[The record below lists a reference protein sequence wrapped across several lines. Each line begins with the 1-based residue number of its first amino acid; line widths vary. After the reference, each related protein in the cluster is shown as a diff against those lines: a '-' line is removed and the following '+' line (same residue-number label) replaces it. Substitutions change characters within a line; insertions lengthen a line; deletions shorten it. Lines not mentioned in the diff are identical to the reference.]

1 MKSDQTRGQLDALIL
16 AALAHGPAHGY
27 AVIVRLREQ
36 SDGAFSLPE
45 GTIYPALHRLEQ
57 AGRVHSTEAAVQG
70 RRRRIYALT
79 AAGEARLDEQRAE
92 WRRFSALVTRMIG
105 APA

>member
-27 AVIVRLREQ
+27 AVISRLHER
-36 SDGAFSLPE
+36 SGGAFDLPE
-45 GTIYPALHRLEQ
+45 GTIYPALHRLEA
-57 AGRVHSTEAAVQG
+57 AGYVRAADDRVQG
-70 RRRRIYALT
+70 RRRRVYALT
-79 AAGEARLDEQRAE
+79 AAGEARLDEQRDE

-105 APA
+105 TPA

>member
-27 AVIVRLREQ
+27 AVIVRLREH

-45 GTIYPALHRLEQ
+45 GTIYPALHRLEA
-57 AGRVHSTEAAVQG
+57 AGHVSSKPEQVSG
-70 RRRRIYALT
+70 RRRRIYTLT
-79 AAGEARLDEQRAE
+79 AAGEARLDEQRDE

>member
-27 AVIVRLREQ
+27 AVISRLHER
-36 SDGAFSLPE
+36 SDGEFSLPE
-45 GTIYPALHRLEQ
+45 GTIYPALHRLEA
-57 AGRVHSTEAAVQG
+57 AGYVRSADDHVKG
-70 RRRRIYALT
+70 RRRRVYALT
-79 AAGEARLDEQRAE
+79 AAGEAKLDEQRAE

>member
-1 MKSDQTRGQLDALIL
+1 MKPDQTRGQLDALIL

-27 AVIVRLREQ
+27 AVISRLHERSE
-36 SDGAFSLPE
+36 GAFDLPE
-45 GTIYPALHRLEQ
+45 GTIYPALHRLEA
-57 AGRVHSTEAAVQG
+57 AGHVRSADERVQG
-70 RRRRIYALT
+70 RRRRVYALT
-79 AAGEARLDEQRAE
+79 AAGEAKLDEQRDE

>member
-1 MKSDQTRGQLDALIL
+1 MKPDQTRGQLDALIL

-27 AVIVRLREQ
+27 AVISRLHERSQ
-36 SDGAFSLPE
+36 GAFDLPE
-45 GTIYPALHRLEQ
+45 GTIYPALHRLEA
-57 AGRVHSTEAAVQG
+57 AGYVRSADERVQG
-70 RRRRIYALT
+70 RRRRVYALT
-79 AAGEARLDEQRAE
+79 AAGEAKLDEQRAE